1 MMSIADELAKLAK
14 PIEQGVISE
23 SEFQQMKQDL
33 ISREESTSTIAIV
46 IIRLTWKD
54 LKRVLTN
61 KNIENILLSHI
72 PNRYVHVSAACKSL
86 LLSSSW
92 SNQVIGR

>member
-33 ISREESTSTIAIV
+33 ISREESTSTIAIEEETTTV
-46 IIRLTWKD
+46 
-54 LKRVLTN
+54 N
-61 KNIENILLSHI
+61 KF
-72 PNRYVHVSAACKSL
+72 
-86 LLSSSW
+86 LSSSEK
-92 SNQVIGR
+92 